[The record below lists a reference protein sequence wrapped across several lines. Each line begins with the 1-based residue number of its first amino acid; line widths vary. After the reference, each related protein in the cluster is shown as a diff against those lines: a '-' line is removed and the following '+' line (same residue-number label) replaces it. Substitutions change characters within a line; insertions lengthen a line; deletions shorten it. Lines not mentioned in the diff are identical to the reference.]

1 MLLQRWPGDIL
12 NGVDNLVATCTW
24 LRDARGVE
32 VVLVA
37 GRGYFLHIEVGSWA
51 LHFFFH
57 IYLARVSRLMSK
69 SFDILCISPA
79 STNRNINKFTKCE
92 HLLLATNAGQ

>member
-12 NGVDNLVATCTW
+12 NGVDNLVATCKW
-24 LRDARGVE
+24 LRDALGVE

-51 LHFFFH
+51 LH
-57 IYLARVSRLMSK
+57 
-69 SFDILCISPA
+69 
-79 STNRNINKFTKCE
+79 
-92 HLLLATNAGQ
+92 